1 MTLAALT
8 MLLITFEGCARV
20 SKTVVHPLVDDFTLV
35 TAGETVTVKKNGAIV
50 SDYWMNSVAGI
61 EVEK

>member
-1 MTLAALT
+1 
-8 MLLITFEGCARV
+8 
-20 SKTVVHPLVDDFTLV
+20 V